1 MTRLQP
7 VITSHHNEWFK
18 ATLQL
23 HQTSV
28 RRDQQRFLI
37 EGTHL
42 LEEAIATGWP
52 LESICF
58 EESWAEQNPS
68 LLQRIKID
76 PKRRNLVL
84 QPASSDLLRRLST
97 TNTRCP
103 VVAVAIHQQMDETN
117 QKPISLALAIE
128 SLQDPGNL
136 GSMIRIA
143 AAGDVSHVVL
153 SRDSVSP
160 TNPKV
165 LRSTAG
171 QWFRSPP
178 TFADLPQFLRIQ
190 AAASLQI
197 LAACA
202 DGKSYWEVDLKRPTI
217 FLLGNEGSGL
227 SSEISALASGR
238 IAIPMAAGVESL
250 NVAITAA
257 LLIYEAKRQ
266 RETATPSSESTRVA
280 DAASIRTERIEAE
293 PHGAEPHSV

>member
-7 VITSHHNEWFK
+7 VITSHHNDWFK
-18 ATLQL
+18 STMQL

-28 RRDQQRFLI
+28 RRDRQRFLI

-52 LESICF
+52 LESICY
-58 EESWAEQNPS
+58 EESWAAQNQS
-68 LLQRIKID
+68 LLHQIKTDPQRLD
-76 PKRRNLVL
+76 LFL

-103 VVAVAIHQQMDETN
+103 VVAVAIDQEIDESN
-117 QKPISLALAIE
+117 RKPISLALAIE

-143 AAGDVSHVVL
+143 AAGDVRHVVL

-178 TFADLPQFLRIQ
+178 LVVDLPQFLQIQ
-190 AAASLQI
+190 AAASMQI

-202 DGKSYWEVDLKRPTI
+202 DGKSFWEVDLNRPTI

-227 SSEISALASGR
+227 SSEMLSLASGR
-238 IAIPMAAGVESL
+238 IAIPMAPGVESL
-250 NVAITAA
+250 NVSIAAA

-266 RETATPSSESTRVA
+266 RAKWQ
-280 DAASIRTERIEAE
+280 
-293 PHGAEPHSV
+293 

>member
-18 ATLQL
+18 ATMQL

-28 RRDQQRFLI
+28 RRETKRFLI

-52 LESICF
+52 LESICY
-58 EESWAEQNPS
+58 EEPWAEQNRP
-68 LLQRIKID
+68 LLQQIKTD
-76 PKRRNLVL
+76 PNRESVVL

-103 VVAVAIHQQMDETN
+103 VVAVAIHQEFDEAN
-117 QKPISLALAIE
+117 RKPISLALAIE
-128 SLQDPGNL
+128 SIQDPGNL

-153 SRDSVSP
+153 SRDGVSP

-178 TFADLPQFLRIQ
+178 IVVDLPQFLKLQ

-202 DGKSYWEVDLKRPTI
+202 DGKSFWEVDLKRPTI

-227 SSEISALASGR
+227 SSELLALASGR
-238 IAIPMAAGVESL
+238 IAIPMAPGVESL

-266 RETATPSSESTRVA
+266 RT
-280 DAASIRTERIEAE
+280 
-293 PHGAEPHSV
+293 